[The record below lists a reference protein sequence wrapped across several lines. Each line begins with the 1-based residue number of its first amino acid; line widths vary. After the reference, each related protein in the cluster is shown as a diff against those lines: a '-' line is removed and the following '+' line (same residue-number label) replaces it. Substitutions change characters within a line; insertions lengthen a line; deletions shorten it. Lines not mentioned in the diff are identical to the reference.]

1 MFQCPSFVLVIVIV
15 LKRRTS
21 FITPVLERF
30 NQLLFRMNS
39 GFATPKLYDLIEKQ
53 GNTTS

>member
-1 MFQCPSFVLVIVIV
+1 MPSFVLVSYCSEEAD
-15 LKRRTS
+15 S

-30 NQLLFRMNS
+30 NQLLFRIDS